1 MELLFNLLR
10 YRLTQLL
17 MIYVACKLIQSQHG
31 VNALAP
37 NEQDGKGRISIILWG
52 LAQDVIEEDGSP
64 PLLGSD
70 GKGPHAGGSGGRG
83 GGKNRG
89 RGHRNGGRGGR
100 DGEKSAGVA
109 EGGGR

>member
-17 MIYVACKLIQSQHG
+17 MTYVACKLFQSQHG

-70 GKGPHAGGSGGRG
+70 GKGPHAGGRG